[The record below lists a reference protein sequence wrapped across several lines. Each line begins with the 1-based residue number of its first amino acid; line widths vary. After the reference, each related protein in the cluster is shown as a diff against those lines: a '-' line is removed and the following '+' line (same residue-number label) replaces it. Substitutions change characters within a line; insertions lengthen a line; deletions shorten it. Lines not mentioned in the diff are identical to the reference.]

1 MMKVKKNSPICLLA
15 VLPFALITLLFE
27 ILPLINIVI
36 ESFTKQGGGGFT
48 FDHFIKIF
56 TTRLYQQ
63 SIFNSVWISLFSAFA
78 GIVIAF
84 LAAKAANAASV
95 KVRNVFTSVLN
106 ITSNFAGVPLAFAFM
121 ISAWARSAS

>member
-48 FDHFIKIF
+48 LDHFIKIF

-63 SIFNSVWISLFSAFA
+63 SIFNSVWISPVCRWHL
-78 GIVIAF
+78 
-84 LAAKAANAASV
+84 
-95 KVRNVFTSVLN
+95 
-106 ITSNFAGVPLAFAFM
+106 
-121 ISAWARSAS
+121 RS

>member
-63 SIFNSVWISLFSAFA
+63 SIFNSVWTVSYTHLD
-78 GIVIAF
+78 VY
-84 LAAKAANAASV
+84 K
-95 KVRNVFTSVLN
+95 RQ
-106 ITSNFAGVPLAFAFM
+106 
-121 ISAWARSAS
+121 AWQCRI